1 MNPYS
6 TKSRRRMHAIPAA
19 LALTCAGLLWLFS
32 QHTEATP
39 LFSAATL
46 PLWHQDCRDC
56 AAEPQ
61 FDVLQGD
68 VVHLSAGG
76 EFRLSRYL
84 HRSAPQAPAN
94 ASLHWQWS
102 VDPYVDGGTLLRITL
117 YTAETEQWPA
127 RTLHYVWDSTAARG
141 TSTAITD
148 FEYRIV
154 VTGQDS
160 RAERWYE
167 VKRNLSDD
175 WQALYAEPLP
185 ALEKIEIGLGMPGAD
200 ATTGAFIGQLGFS
213 LPVPP
218 LQQAAVTGE

>member
-19 LALTCAGLLWLFS
+19 LALTCAALMWLFS
-32 QHTEATP
+32 QHTEAAP
-39 LFSAATL
+39 LFSTATL
-46 PLWHQDCRDC
+46 PLWHQDCGDC

-61 FDVLQGD
+61 FDALQGD

-84 HRSAPQAPAN
+84 KDAARHVPAS

-102 VDPYVDGGTLLRITL
+102 VDPYVDGGTLLRISL
-117 YTAETEQWPA
+117 HTAETEQWPA
-127 RTLHYVWDSTAARG
+127 RTLHYVWDSTVESG
-141 TSTAITD
+141 TTAAITD

-154 VTGQDS
+154 VTGQGS

-167 VKRNLSDD
+167 VERNLSDD
-175 WQALYAEPLP
+175 WQVLYAEPLP

-200 ATTGAFIGQLGFS
+200 ATSGAFIGQLGFS

-218 LQQAAVTGE
+218 PPQAAAPGE